1 MIIYGHRGAR
11 GEAPEN
17 TLAGFETAYRHGIRH
32 FELDVQLSADGVPVV
47 IHDITV
53 DRTTDQQGKVA
64 SFTAAQLA
72 AMDARGNTAPWPDS
86 TGVPP
91 LEQVLDTCP
100 EVLHYQLE
108 VKPDARTRLNIL
120 CNRLTELIQRRQLF
134 DTVVVTSSDAWF
146 LQQIKR
152 RNRKIHTGY
161 VAGRRFPRPVA
172 TARRLHCSYL
182 IPSWRICSPELVRQA
197 QRLDMQVSVW
207 TVNRIHDML
216 AMEEMGVNS
225 IITDYPTSTRIY
237 FDNRTVKLPP
247 ATESDH
253 ETSRG
258 RNAEASAPSG

>member
-17 TLAGFETAYRHGIRH
+17 TLAGFETAYRRGIRH
-32 FELDVQLSADGVPVV
+32 FELDVQLSSDGVPVV
-47 IHDITV
+47 IHDTTV
-53 DRTTDQQGKVA
+53 DRTTGQQGKVA

-72 AMDARGNTAPWPDS
+72 TMDARQNTAPWPDA
-86 TGVPP
+86 TGIPS
-91 LEQVLDTCP
+91 LDQVLDACP

-120 CNRLTELIQRRQLF
+120 CNRLTELIQRRRLF
-134 DTVVVTSSDAWF
+134 ETVVVTSSDTWF

-172 TARRLHCSYL
+172 TALRMHCSYL
-182 IPSWRICSPELVRQA
+182 IPSWRICSRDMVRQA
-197 QRLDMQVSVW
+197 HQLDMQVSVW

-216 AMEEMGVNS
+216 AMEDLGVNS
-225 IITDYPTSTRIY
+225 IITDFPTSTHIY
-237 FDNRTVKLPP
+237 FDNRTVKLPRSSEMGNE
-247 ATESDH
+247 AS
-253 ETSRG
+253 SQG
-258 RNAEASAPSG
+258 QSAEAKA